1 MTVKELI
8 QQIEYTMGRQPE
20 QYMVQLINDAL
31 MDMSGKVQ
39 HYTTEKIQNLNSK
52 QRWYKLDDSV
62 VDITKVEILSTPSDA
77 FCSIGSYSNQADC
90 EANGGTWTVPEG
102 RYTRIPLLA
111 DSHRLLK
118 DDTDE
123 TSDSLK

>member
-1 MTVKELI
+1 MKVKDLI
-8 QQIEYTMGRQPE
+8 QQVEYTMGRQPE
-20 QYMVQLINDAL
+20 QYMLQLINDAL

-62 VDITKVEILSTPSDA
+62 VDITRVEILD
-77 FCSIGSYSNQADC
+77 NND
-90 EANGGTWTVPEG
+90 
-102 RYTRIPLLA
+102 RYVKVPLLA
-111 DSHRLLK
+111 DSHKLLK
-118 DDTDE
+118 NDTDE

>member
-1 MTVKELI
+1 MKVKDLI
-8 QQIEYTMGRQPE
+8 QQVEYTMGRQPE
-20 QYMVQLINDAL
+20 KYMLQLINDAL
-31 MDMSGKVQ
+31 MDMSGKIQ
-39 HYTTEKIQNLNSK
+39 HYSTEKIQNLNSK

-62 VDITKVEILSTPSDA
+62 VHITRVEILD
-77 FCSIGSYSNQADC
+77 NND
-90 EANGGTWTVPEG
+90 
-102 RYTRIPLLA
+102 RYVKVPLLA

>member
-1 MTVKELI
+1 MKVKDLV
-8 QQIEYTMGRQPE
+8 QQVEYTMGRQPE
-20 QYMVQLINDAL
+20 QYMLQLINDAL

-62 VDITKVEILSTPSDA
+62 VDITRVEILD
-77 FCSIGSYSNQADC
+77 NND
-90 EANGGTWTVPEG
+90 
-102 RYTRIPLLA
+102 RYVKVPLLA
-111 DSHRLLK
+111 DSHKLLK

-123 TSDSLK
+123 SSDSLT